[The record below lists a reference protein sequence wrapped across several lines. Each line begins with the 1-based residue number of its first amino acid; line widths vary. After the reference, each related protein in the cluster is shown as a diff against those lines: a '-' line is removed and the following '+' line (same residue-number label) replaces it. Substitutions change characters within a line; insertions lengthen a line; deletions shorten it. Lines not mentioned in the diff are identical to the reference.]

1 MVSCSLFS
9 PAKLNLSFGRCK
21 EIVKK
26 YFSCLAELKGK
37 RRGKQTKGRSKRKV
51 IAKGVGYKR

>member
-26 YFSCLAELKGK
+26 YFSCLAESKGK
-37 RRGKQTKGRSKRKV
+37 KRGKQTKGRSKRKV
-51 IAKGVGYKR
+51 IAKGVG